1 MTEPTLTQRAC
12 ERIRGC
18 ARAEEHYRES
28 LDDSCMIRDMLTDIR
43 HFCDTEGVDLFRAID
58 ASYEVY
64 LVEKLDGDE
73 GGNKDDDPSVSPKA
87 EQRFYQGAGL
97 APSDDRYLEAARAK
111 YMGDSGIE
119 VVDVDDTDAVDG
131 AWVNARIFV
140 RDDEVESAPG
150 PTYDV
155 WIGEQEELGQAPGGF
170 FLGGNWNWTID
181 VSFSCDDDSDGK
193 GARLSAHKHARNLRN
208 IYPCALVAVRP
219 SGKAPLPIK
228 HS

>member
-1 MTEPTLTQRAC
+1 
-12 ERIRGC
+12 
-18 ARAEEHYRES
+18 
-28 LDDSCMIRDMLTDIR
+28 MIRDMLTDIR

-73 GGNKDDDPSVSPKA
+73 GGDKDDDPSVSPKA

-111 YMGDSGIE
+111 YMGDSDIE
-119 VVDVDDTDAVDG
+119 VVDVSDTDVIDG

-140 RDDEVESAPG
+140 RDDEINPPVPG

-155 WIGEQEELGQAPGGF
+155 WIAEQEGTWSLSGRPWVWVCDQ
-170 FLGGNWNWTID
+170 
-181 VSFSCDDDSDGK
+181 SFSCDDDPDGK
-193 GARLSAHKHARNLRN
+193 GARRSAHQYARALRN
-208 IYPCALVAVRP
+208 IFPCAFVAVRP

>member
-1 MTEPTLTQRAC
+1 MTEPTPVQSAC

-58 ASYEVY
+58 ASCEVY

-73 GGNKDDDPSVSPKA
+73 GGDKDDDPSVSPKA

-111 YMGDSGIE
+111 YMGDSDIE
-119 VVDVDDTDAVDG
+119 VVDVDDADVIDG

-155 WIGEQEELGQAPGGF
+155 WIAEQEGMWSLSGRP
-170 FLGGNWNWTID
+170 WVWTLD
-181 VSFSCDDDSDGK
+181 QSFSCDDDPDGK
-193 GARLSAHKHARNLRN
+193 GARRSAHQYARALRN
-208 IYPCALVAVRP
+208 IFSCAFVAVRP